1 MELVDAQG
9 AVLRGRDGRLTVRMP
24 AAARRRALRVS
35 VGAHLIPS
43 STTEEDTRE
52 AVSCASGG
60 EAASSVAEDGRR
72 GGVDE
77 ELLETLRSVL
87 VGHVMRR
94 VCKEA
99 AAGAGDLAA
108 AELSASKDCVS
119 TGHVVVRAVERRAA
133 GDPGGEAG
141 HGRRAGLLARRG
153 QRGGAGLR
161 RRHPARPVHRT
172 AVGRPRGGS
181 RGHARRQGTLGG
193 RRRRRGLRIR

>member
-1 MELVDAQG
+1 M
-9 AVLRGRDGRLTVRMP
+9 
-24 AAARRRALRVS
+24 
-35 VGAHLIPS
+35 
-43 STTEEDTRE
+43 
-52 AVSCASGG
+52 
-60 EAASSVAEDGRR
+60 
-72 GGVDE
+72 DE

-141 HGRRAGLLARRG
+141 KMMSHGQISSSGFRHADGAPGSGWRRG
-153 QRGGAGLR
+153 PGL
-161 RRHPARPVHRT
+161 V
-172 AVGRPRGGS
+172 S
-181 RGHARRQGTLGG
+181 HAKKD
-193 RRRRRGLRIR
+193 